1 MVSSVEAKEFVMQWL
16 RKPSLILCEVRTERT
31 VRTYES
37 VCTQNEYILLKNV
50 YTVCTLTCSDVGHG
64 GMGKTVLL
72 QHVYKDEITKEFD
85 LKMWVYVLKNF
96 DVKKIIA
103 LFTPK

>member
-1 MVSSVEAKEFVMQWL
+1 MKTSLNRSAASENPSREAQQ
-16 RKPSLILCEVRTERT
+16 S
-31 VRTYES
+31 
-37 VCTQNEYILLKNV
+37 
-50 YTVCTLTCSDVGHG
+50 
-64 GMGKTVLL
+64 GMGEALAPRESLTRKILL